1 MTLLRPGM
9 TARYVLPDG
18 SVYSVTIARDP
29 EPPTS
34 DTPPQPVPP
43 VTKGST

>member
-18 SVYSVTIARDP
+18 SVYAVTIAREP
-29 EPPTS
+29 EK
-34 DTPPQPVPP
+34 PQPVPP
-43 VTKGST
+43 VKNGST